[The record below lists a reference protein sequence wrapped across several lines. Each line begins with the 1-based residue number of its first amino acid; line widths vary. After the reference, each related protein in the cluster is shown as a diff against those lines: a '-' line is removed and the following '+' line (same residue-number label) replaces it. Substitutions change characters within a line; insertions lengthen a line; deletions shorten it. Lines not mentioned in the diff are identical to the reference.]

1 MEKYTIGVVPL
12 TIETKEY
19 CQNWFVSNQVECQII
34 QGTNILLHLH
44 HIDGLV
50 IEGTRS

>member
-34 QGTNILLHLH
+34 KEQIYFFICTILM
-44 HIDGLV
+44 D
-50 IEGTRS
+50 